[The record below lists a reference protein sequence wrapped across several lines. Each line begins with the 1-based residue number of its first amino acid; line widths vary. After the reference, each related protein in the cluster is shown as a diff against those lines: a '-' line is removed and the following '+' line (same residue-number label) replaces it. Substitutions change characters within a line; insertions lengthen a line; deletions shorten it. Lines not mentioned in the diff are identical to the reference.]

1 MPPRHD
7 PRAYPLDPALD
18 FLRLLW
24 AIEHR
29 LQRMSK
35 RMEASLGVTGP
46 QRLVLRIVGRFPGLS
61 AGDLAHI
68 VQLHPSTITGIL
80 QRLVGRGLLVR
91 ERDPA
96 DNRRVRLRLKARART
111 FTRASQGGTVERAVA
126 RALGR
131 TRAARVRAA
140 REVLS
145 AVAVALNDAN
155 EPASKTAS
163 RRGTRRAG
171 HEGSPGRLGGRRPAV

>member
-7 PRAYPLDPALD
+7 RRAYPLDPALD

-80 QRLVGRGLLVR
+80 QRLEGRGLLVR
-91 ERDPA
+91 ERDPE

-111 FTRASQGGTVERAVA
+111 FTRAPHA
-126 RALGR
+126 RSCR
-131 TRAARVRAA
+131 QWPMRSMTSVSRRQ
-140 REVLS
+140 
-145 AVAVALNDAN
+145 
-155 EPASKTAS
+155 EPAAHEVHGELVTKPPRIAS
-163 RRGTRRAG
+163 AG
-171 HEGSPGRLGGRRPAV
+171 VLRPS